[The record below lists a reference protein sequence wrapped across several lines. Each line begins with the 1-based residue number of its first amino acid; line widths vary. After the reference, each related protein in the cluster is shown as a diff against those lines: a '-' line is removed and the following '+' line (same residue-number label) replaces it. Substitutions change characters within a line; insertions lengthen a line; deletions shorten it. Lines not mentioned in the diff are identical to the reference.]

1 MAKTKRNN
9 ADYWRQRAEAVAEE
23 AHKNADKAVKDAQGY
38 FREAE
43 ISTRRQIESWYARF
57 AAENQ
62 ISLSEAHK
70 RLDARE
76 LEEFKWTVDQY
87 IKAAQNGD
95 LSKEWIQKLK
105 NASVRVHIDRLEAV
119 LLSIEAELE
128 RCYGQ
133 YADRTEE
140 HLKDVITEGYTRT
153 CFDTQ
158 KGVGAGW
165 DIAGIDSAKVDSM
178 IRKPWTTDSK
188 TFRDRVWQDKDQL
201 VNYVHKDLTQAI
213 LRGDSLRNMTDRMS
227 ERLQVPK
234 HKAARLIHTETTYFN
249 AQAAKESYKALDVEE
264 VQIIGTLDNLT
275 CPECGGMDHQ
285 VVPVNR
291 MEPGVSVPPF
301 HPNCRCT
308 TAPVDEF
315 ADEFDT
321 RVARKEDGETYEIP
335 SNMSYEEWKE
345 KFVDGGSK
353 EGLEPLTVPET
364 EPKEPEKD
372 RVPAKDLLGASI
384 EGYTPEQQE
393 ELKAFID
400 RAPEHVRALYAKYAS
415 ELKPPKAEKKGKAY
429 HSFGNVHLDLGSA
442 ASGSMHQVPYQVH
455 FHEYAHCLD
464 FLARRGPSFSPAYKN
479 SAGEYFEDVIMK
491 NWETTMQKF
500 YADHVDLFDGQAYNK
515 KRVLG
520 AFIKYMNANYTL
532 RARGNLSDMLERYS
546 VKVLQRAYPLD
557 VGHGKTYA
565 KRQGALAKEAFAE
578 MMDAEITNPESLE
591 LIKEYLPDAYDM
603 YLTMIKE
610 MLT

>member
-105 NASVRVHIDRLEAV
+105 NASARVHIDRLEAV

-158 KGVGAGW
+158 QGVGVGW

-249 AQAAKESYKALDVEE
+249 AQAAKESYAELGVDE

-291 MEPGVSVPPF
+291 MEPGVSAPPF

-321 RVARKEDGETYEIP
+321 RVARKDDGETYEIP
-335 SNMSYEEWKE
+335 ANMSYEEWKE

-353 EGLEPLTVPET
+353 EGLEPVSAKSDELTERRKQRLAERRKLNSGT
-364 EPKEPEKD
+364 AIDFDFKGQDEK
-372 RVPAKDLLGASI
+372 
-384 EGYTPEQQE
+384 
-393 ELKAFID
+393 F
-400 RAPEHVRALYAKYAS
+400 S
-415 ELKPPKAEKKGKAY
+415 ESKKIIQRLSDEYDTRLQTVTTGAEKAAGSVVMSGATMKLNSGAVSDALHEFAHTLANSQADKYGLTDHADFWKEIRKIRREYRKAVGDDTGRWISAYEHANKSVDEFFAEAFAHAKMLELGIEIPKKYGK
-429 HSFGNVHLDLGSA
+429 
-442 ASGSMHQVPYQVH
+442 
-455 FHEYAHCLD
+455 D
-464 FLARRGPSFSPAYKN
+464 FTYS
-479 SAGEYFEDVIMK
+479 
-491 NWETTMQKF
+491 
-500 YADHVDLFDGQAYNK
+500 
-515 KRVLG
+515 KRVLE
-520 AFIKYMNANYTL
+520 AVDRKFK
-532 RARGNLSDMLERYS
+532 
-546 VKVLQRAYPLD
+546 
-557 VGHGKTYA
+557 KT
-565 KRQGALAKEAFAE
+565 R
-578 MMDAEITNPESLE
+578 
-591 LIKEYLPDAYDM
+591 
-603 YLTMIKE
+603 
-610 MLT
+610 

>member
-105 NASVRVHIDRLEAV
+105 NASARVHIDRLEAV

-158 KGVGAGW
+158 QGAGVGW

-213 LRGDSLRNMTDRMS
+213 LRGDSLRKVTDRMS

-249 AQAAKESYKALDVEE
+249 AQAAKESYKTLDVEE
-264 VQIIGTLDNLT
+264 VQIVGTLDNLI
-275 CPECGGMDHQ
+275 CPECGSMDHQ
-285 VVPVNR
+285 VIPVNK

-308 TAPVDEF
+308 TAPVDDF

-321 RVARKEDGETYEIP
+321 RVARKDNGETYEIP
-335 SNMSYEEWKE
+335 ASMSYEEWKE
-345 KFVDGGSK
+345 KFIDGGS
-353 EGLEPLTVPET
+353 
-364 EPKEPEKD
+364 
-372 RVPAKDLLGASI
+372 S
-384 EGYTPEQQE
+384 
-393 ELKAFID
+393 
-400 RAPEHVRALYAKYAS
+400 
-415 ELKPPKAEKKGKAY
+415 
-429 HSFGNVHLDLGSA
+429 
-442 ASGSMHQVPYQVH
+442 
-455 FHEYAHCLD
+455 
-464 FLARRGPSFSPAYKN
+464 
-479 SAGEYFEDVIMK
+479 
-491 NWETTMQKF
+491 
-500 YADHVDLFDGQAYNK
+500 
-515 KRVLG
+515 
-520 AFIKYMNANYTL
+520 
-532 RARGNLSDMLERYS
+532 
-546 VKVLQRAYPLD
+546 
-557 VGHGKTYA
+557 
-565 KRQGALAKEAFAE
+565 
-578 MMDAEITNPESLE
+578 
-591 LIKEYLPDAYDM
+591 
-603 YLTMIKE
+603 
-610 MLT
+610 